1 MGNGE
6 SGGDVGACGL
16 PVSGAVVS
24 CAQLFG
30 RIKHGPGVVVGRVSA
45 PNRLEFDLLCGGQV
59 AGTWTLPPAEWAGY
73 AKATQALLIGSA
85 TVEGRVS

>member
-1 MGNGE
+1 MGTEE
-6 SGGDVGACGL
+6 SGGNVGACGL

-24 CAQLFG
+24 CAQLFA
-30 RIKHGPGVVVGRVSA
+30 RIKHGPGVVLGRVCG

-59 AGTWTLPPAEWAGY
+59 AGTWTLPPTEWPRY